1 MLPTF
6 GTARYAS
13 VLSVHDFTKRT
24 SIIDITES
32 GADALG
38 RIASQF
44 AEVEG
49 LHAHAEAAR
58 VRLRNYDSNL

>member
-1 MLPTF
+1 MTTF

-13 VLSVHDFTKRT
+13 VLSVHDFLKRT

-58 VRLRNYDSNL
+58 VRLRDYDSNR